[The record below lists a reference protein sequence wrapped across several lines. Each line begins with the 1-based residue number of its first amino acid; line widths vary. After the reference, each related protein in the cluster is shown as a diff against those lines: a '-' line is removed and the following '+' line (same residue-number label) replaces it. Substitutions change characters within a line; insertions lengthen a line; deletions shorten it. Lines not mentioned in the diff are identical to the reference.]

1 MAKTIFYSLA
11 ALVRKTLFCHLKK
24 KFISLRHS
32 CNILYLYSNWIGQQ
46 QNKMFYITGLLAILF
61 RWIEV
66 MTRNMSAFTRANG
79 IKDNIINVLS
89 QTLYTL
95 LFHITTFLYQ
105 FNYTMQTCKE
115 AKSYKIN
122 LSVIKMLTSHS
133 TYYSNNIWVIQ
144 FHHNF
149 SFMHNFSL
157 KRK

>member
-1 MAKTIFYSLA
+1 
-11 ALVRKTLFCHLKK
+11 
-24 KFISLRHS
+24 
-32 CNILYLYSNWIGQQ
+32 
-46 QNKMFYITGLLAILF
+46 MFYITGLLTILF

-115 AKSYKIN
+115 AKSHKIN

-157 KRK
+157 KRKWEKNLNCFIWYNIYYNDLESSYRCLYMYKLNYVWECKMHV

>member
-1 MAKTIFYSLA
+1 MDWSTTK
-11 ALVRKTLFCHLKK
+11 
-24 KFISLRHS
+24 
-32 CNILYLYSNWIGQQ
+32 Q
-46 QNKMFYITGLLAILF
+46 MFYITGLLTILF

-66 MTRNMSAFTRANG
+66 MTTNMSAFTRANG
-79 IKDNIINVLS
+79 IKDNIINVMS

-157 KRK
+157 KRKWEKNLNCFGITFTTMIWKVVTDACTCIS